1 MNAGVHLSQ
10 KWTLPVHAVGQDCGG
25 CVVRASRIVGGP
37 LLFFFC
43 TFPKVGLLFF
53 FCGLL
58 FSYFLRISKDRKRQQ
73 KAAKDS
79 KRQEKEQE
87 RTRERKSRG
96 PMGRPVAGVGRP
108 VAAVGGP

>member
-1 MNAGVHLSQ
+1 MGYFFPTFPYFYTKIKVVHIQ
-10 KWTLPVHAVGQDCGG
+10 GGMHNTNRHAPPWGLKPGG
-25 CVVRASRIVGGP
+25 EGAEGLDFAGGP
-37 LLFFFC
+37 
-43 TFPKVGLLFF
+43 
-53 FCGLL
+53 

-73 KAAKDS
+73 KTAKDS

>member
-1 MNAGVHLSQ
+1 MTLLSEPRYARLSGV
-10 KWTLPVHAVGQDCGG
+10 PY
-25 CVVRASRIVGGP
+25 
-37 LLFFFC
+37 FFFSVL
-43 TFPKVGLLFF
+43 FLKWGYFFF